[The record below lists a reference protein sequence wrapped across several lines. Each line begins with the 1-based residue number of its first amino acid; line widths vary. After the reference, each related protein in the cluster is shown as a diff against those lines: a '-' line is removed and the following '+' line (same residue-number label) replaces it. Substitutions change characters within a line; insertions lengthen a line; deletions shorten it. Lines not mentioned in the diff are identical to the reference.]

1 MGCPGAAIAIQA
13 WAFALPVVRC
23 PFFPYTAQ
31 VPRVSHT
38 HFRHSGRA
46 ARAGAKEVGIS
57 MSTTSTPERKPL
69 NRGQWFV
76 LAAAFLGWMF
86 DGVEIGLFP
95 LVGRP
100 ALQDLL
106 GITDDKTIAFYFSS
120 IIACFLVGAAIGG
133 VSLGWLGDK
142 IGRVRGLVICMVMY
156 SLFTGACYFAPAG
169 FFGAVWLGVC
179 IFLAALGMGGEWSLA
194 VALVMECWP
203 ERHRSKLAGIIGAA
217 CNVGLLFI
225 AVVAL
230 TRQVTP
236 SDWRWM
242 MLVGASPAIL
252 ALLIIFFVPESE
264 RWKAAAKKGGRSPIL
279 EIFAP
284 GIRSKTLMA
293 MVIAGVPLIGTW
305 GAVSGYIPSW
315 AEQIKQVQVA
325 KTLLPAERAEELKV
339 GMTRDQ
345 QSAVLK
351 GLLTQE
357 DLGKVRNDAS
367 HAKALAQIMMGLGA
381 IISCIAA
388 SIIGG
393 MFGRRPVYFVL
404 CLLSLLSCAYFFR
417 YVTAFDT
424 WFLFVSFAVGGITA
438 AFYGWLPLY
447 LPELF
452 PTRIRATGQGLSF
465 NFGRILAAIGTLCMG
480 GFVGLFGGDYGR
492 AMGSITLIYI
502 VGMIIVWFA
511 PETKGKPLPE

>member
-1 MGCPGAAIAIQA
+1 MNEGK
-13 WAFALPVVRC
+13 L
-23 PFFPYTAQ
+23 T
-31 VPRVSHT
+31 
-38 HFRHSGRA
+38 
-46 ARAGAKEVGIS
+46 
-57 MSTTSTPERKPL
+57 
-69 NRGQWFV
+69 RGQWLV

-106 GITDDKTIAFYFSS
+106 GITDDKTIAVYFSS

-142 IGRVRGLVICMVMY
+142 IGRVRGLVICMLMY
-156 SLFTGACYFAPAG
+156 SVFTGACYFAPIG
-169 FFGAVWLGVC
+169 PLGAVWLGAC
-179 IFLAALGMGGEWSLA
+179 IFMAALGMGGEWSLA

-230 TRQVTP
+230 TRQVTV

-264 RWKAAAKKGGRSPIL
+264 RWKAAAKKGGRSPIIA
-279 EIFAP
+279 IFAP
-284 GIRSKTLMA
+284 GIRSKTLLA
-293 MVIAGVPLIGTW
+293 MVLSGVPLIGTW
-305 GAVSGYIPSW
+305 GAVSGYIPAW
-315 AEQIKQVQVA
+315 AEQLKQAQVA
-325 KTLLPAERAEELKV
+325 KALLPAENAAQLKS

-345 QSAVLK
+345 QSALVK
-351 GLLTQE
+351 ELLPKE
-357 DLGKVRNDAS
+357 NWDKVRGDAS
-367 HAKALAQIMMGLGA
+367 RAKALSQIVMGLGA
-381 IISCIAA
+381 IIACIAA

-393 MFGRRPVYFVL
+393 MFGRRPVYFAL
-404 CLLSLLSCAYFFR
+404 CLLSLFSCAYFFR
-417 YVTAFDT
+417 YLTEFDT
-424 WFLFVSFAVGGITA
+424 WFLFIAFVVGGITA
-438 AFYGWLPLY
+438 SFYGWLPLY

-492 AMGSITLIYI
+492 AMGAITLIYI
-502 VGMIIVWFA
+502 VGMVVVWFA
-511 PETKGKPLPE
+511 PETKGKPLPD